1 MANKK
6 IPTNIEAEQ
15 SLLGSMFIS
24 KEAIEVAT
32 GIVSSEDFY
41 LDSHKI
47 LFDTLVAMNDNNIPI
62 DITTV
67 TSELNNKNKINE
79 VGGVEYLSELVN
91 SVPTAANVEYY
102 AKAVKDKSLLR
113 RLINVATQ
121 MVTMGY
127 ENQDDVDDVLN
138 EAEKQILSIIR
149 AQTTTE
155 FRSIK
160 EVLFKTQ
167 SDLEMLS
174 SNKGNV
180 TGLPTGFTDFDKL
193 TAGLQK
199 KDLIILASRPGMGK
213 TAFALNIA
221 KNVAMQTD
229 ETVAIFSLEMGAE
242 QLAMRLISSV
252 GKVDGHKLRSG
263 NILNEDWKKIN
274 EAISQLATTN
284 IYIDDTP
291 GIKINQLRA
300 KCRRLA
306 NSEKGLGL
314 IIVDYLQLVE
324 GSGKNQGN
332 RQQDVSEISRFLKTL
347 AMELDVPIIALSQ
360 LSRSVEG
367 REDKIPLMSDLRES
381 GSIEQDADIVCFL
394 YREDYYSRDPEEK
407 SDTSVTELIIG
418 KHRHGPTGTVEL
430 LFMRNTSAFANYL
443 RQNN

>member
-1 MANKK
+1 M
-6 IPTNIEAEQ
+6 E
-15 SLLGSMFIS
+15 
-24 KEAIEVAT
+24 
-32 GIVSSEDFY
+32 
-41 LDSHKI
+41 
-47 LFDTLVAMNDNNIPI
+47 
-62 DITTV
+62 
-67 TSELNNKNKINE
+67 
-79 VGGVEYLSELVN
+79 
-91 SVPTAANVEYY
+91 
-102 AKAVKDKSLLR
+102 
-113 RLINVATQ
+113 
-121 MVTMGY
+121 
-127 ENQDDVDDVLN
+127 
-138 EAEKQILSIIR
+138 
-149 AQTTTE
+149 
-155 FRSIK
+155 
-160 EVLFKTQ
+160 
-167 SDLEMLS
+167 
-174 SNKGNV
+174 
-180 TGLPTGFTDFDKL
+180 
-193 TAGLQK
+193 
-199 KDLIILASRPGMGK
+199 
-213 TAFALNIA
+213 
-221 KNVAMQTD
+221 
-229 ETVAIFSLEMGAE
+229 
-242 QLAMRLISSV
+242 
-252 GKVDGHKLRSG
+252 
-263 NILNEDWKKIN
+263 KIN

-332 RQQDVSEISRFLKTL
+332 RQQEVSEISRFLKTL

>member
-199 KDLIILASRPGMGK
+199 KDLIILASRPGVGK

-332 RQQDVSEISRFLKTL
+332 RQQEVSEISRFLKTL

>member
-174 SNKGNV
+174 SNK
-180 TGLPTGFTDFDKL
+180 
-193 TAGLQK
+193 
-199 KDLIILASRPGMGK
+199 
-213 TAFALNIA
+213 
-221 KNVAMQTD
+221 
-229 ETVAIFSLEMGAE
+229 EM
-242 QLAMRLISSV
+242 
-252 GKVDGHKLRSG
+252 
-263 NILNEDWKKIN
+263 
-274 EAISQLATTN
+274 
-284 IYIDDTP
+284 
-291 GIKINQLRA
+291 
-300 KCRRLA
+300 
-306 NSEKGLGL
+306 
-314 IIVDYLQLVE
+314 
-324 GSGKNQGN
+324 
-332 RQQDVSEISRFLKTL
+332 
-347 AMELDVPIIALSQ
+347 
-360 LSRSVEG
+360 
-367 REDKIPLMSDLRES
+367 
-381 GSIEQDADIVCFL
+381 
-394 YREDYYSRDPEEK
+394 
-407 SDTSVTELIIG
+407 
-418 KHRHGPTGTVEL
+418 
-430 LFMRNTSAFANYL
+430 
-443 RQNN
+443 

>member
-332 RQQDVSEISRFLKTL
+332 RQQEVSEISRFLKTL

>member
-1 MANKK
+1 
-6 IPTNIEAEQ
+6 
-15 SLLGSMFIS
+15 MFIS

-263 NILNEDWKKIN
+263 NILNEDWKK
-274 EAISQLATTN
+274 LM
-284 IYIDDTP
+284 
-291 GIKINQLRA
+291 K
-300 KCRRLA
+300 
-306 NSEKGLGL
+306 
-314 IIVDYLQLVE
+314 QLV
-324 GSGKNQGN
+324 NL
-332 RQQDVSEISRFLKTL
+332 QQQIFILMTHQVLK
-347 AMELDVPIIALSQ
+347 
-360 LSRSVEG
+360 
-367 REDKIPLMSDLRES
+367 
-381 GSIEQDADIVCFL
+381 
-394 YREDYYSRDPEEK
+394 
-407 SDTSVTELIIG
+407 
-418 KHRHGPTGTVEL
+418 
-430 LFMRNTSAFANYL
+430 
-443 RQNN
+443 